1 VKGSIEGS
9 EQGIIEGLA
18 EGSIG
23 SWAEASIEGLMKD
36 SINGSGCS
44 VGGLGRS
51 LIIGPAEGLVASPGN
66 RLIVGPI
73 GVSLITSDKVEVV
86 EVVEIVEV
94 VEVEEIDLSLGR
106 VIGLSRPGD
115 GVLAVLFLLSA
126 RLIEATAKLDS
137 LDKLGSLDDVGR
149 IDWLD
154 GLDGLDGLD
163 RLEGLDDLGGI
174 GGLES
179 LDDLGGIG
187 GLDGLDI
194 LDKPMPKDAGGLGL
208 GSSWARGLGKVE
220 IWEAPVI
227 PCILALWVLMP
238 CSPLQAVWQIGQLAR
253 PKGCS

>member
-23 SWAEASIEGLMKD
+23 SCAEASIEGLMKD
-36 SINGSGCS
+36 SVNGSGCS

-73 GVSLITSDKVEVV
+73 GVSLITSDRVEVV

-126 RLIEATAKLDS
+126 RLIEATARLDS

-154 GLDGLDGLD
+154 GLDGLD
-163 RLEGLDDLGGI
+163 R
-174 GGLES
+174 LES